1 MESKSWC
8 CAHGVSIKWA
18 GGAIRNLGRIQIGQL
33 AGSHCSALGGRGGE
47 GSKNVSS
54 SQNVIQINSSSKSTT
69 FKLKTGVRSMSN
81 LMAETYKRVD

>member
-1 MESKSWC
+1 MKCKSLC

-33 AGSHCSALGGRGGE
+33 APSDCSILGGRGGE

-54 SQNVIQINSSSKSTT
+54 SQNVIQTNSSSKLTIL
-69 FKLKTGVRSMSN
+69 KLKIGVKSVPENTKMDELN
-81 LMAETYKRVD
+81 I